1 LDTGRLKKKFKDI
14 EDIGQGGFGYVKKAV
29 YLIDQKTYAIKVVRL
44 HIPKSRCKR
53 NIQSNCEDPENPLDL
68 IYHHRVY
75 RELKF
80 FTQNIS
86 SEHIVRYFNS
96 WFEELDPEER
106 KQEAEYRATYFEMLR
121 KRKEKRRLKLEQ
133 KAKRSRAHRMI
144 KNREPSPTSLG
155 SSFEKKLNVKSS
167 KRSKWK
173 NELIGSSQDSSDY
186 DVGRSIRSKK
196 KSM

>member
-1 LDTGRLKKKFKDI
+1 M
-14 EDIGQGGFGYVKKAV
+14 VKKAV

-44 HIPKSRCKR
+44 HIPKNRCKR
-53 NIQSNCEDPENPLDL
+53 SSSIQGKCEHNTCTQDDTENPLNL

-106 KQEAEYRATYFEMLR
+106 KQEAEYR
-121 KRKEKRRLKLEQ
+121 K
-133 KAKRSRAHRMI
+133 
-144 KNREPSPTSLG
+144 
-155 SSFEKKLNVKSS
+155 
-167 KRSKWK
+167 
-173 NELIGSSQDSSDY
+173 
-186 DVGRSIRSKK
+186 
-196 KSM
+196 